1 MLQPQAFSIFNCR
14 DLGGRLT
21 VLIKDYS
28 VHCSTDK
35 HKMFQV
41 IAGLYIAAVAFGIP
55 LRMARLMFKRMREYG
70 GGSASDRFVSRR
82 VADELKLD
90 DAAAADAIRD
100 CSTGRE
106 YSFLVNAFKPRYYFW
121 EGTSTNASIL
131 F

>member
-1 MLQPQAFSIFNCR
+1 M
-14 DLGGRLT
+14 
-21 VLIKDYS
+21 KDYS
-28 VHCSTDK
+28 IQCSTDK
-35 HKMFQV
+35 HFTFQ
-41 IAGLYIAAVAFGIP
+41 ILAGVYIAVVALGIP

-90 DAAAADAIRD
+90 DQVAADAIRD

-121 EGTSTNASIL
+121 EGNAFALSVPSA
-131 F
+131 FSCSHNF